1 MVSSYKDEK
10 FKALFVFATESI
22 LVTDDKGIIQLA
34 NPATERLFGYSEA
47 ELIGQKIEILIPS
60 RFTDKHIQYRSD
72 FCHTPSA
79 RSMGSGRDLFG
90 KNKNGEE
97 IPVEVSL
104 SPFNTRQ
111 GKYVIAFIIDITVRK
126 QHEADIKMQKEALE
140 KLTTELEK
148 RVKDRTMI
156 LEEALEQLEKSREE
170 LRLSLEKEKD
180 LNEMKSR
187 FVSMASHEFRTPL
200 ATILSSLTLV
210 SKYGELGEKEKQHRH
225 IQRIKNSISYL
236 TDLLND
242 VLSISKLEEGKVS
255 IVPLQCKA
263 EDYIK
268 QILEDLKPLTKKG
281 QIIRYTHSGNA
292 LMCQD
297 VKILKIIIT
306 NLVSNAIKF
315 SNENTIVELRTKASS
330 HLFEIEIQDYG
341 VGISAEDQ
349 EHLFE
354 RFFRGNNVTNIQ
366 GTGLGLNIVARYLEI
381 LGGEIHVKSQLN
393 EGTTFLVQ
401 LPNIINYE

>member
-1 MVSSYKDEK
+1 
-10 FKALFVFATESI
+10 
-22 LVTDDKGIIQLA
+22 
-34 NPATERLFGYSEA
+34 
-47 ELIGQKIEILIPS
+47 
-60 RFTDKHIQYRSD
+60 
-72 FCHTPSA
+72 
-79 RSMGSGRDLFG
+79 
-90 KNKNGEE
+90 
-97 IPVEVSL
+97 
-104 SPFNTRQ
+104 
-111 GKYVIAFIIDITVRK
+111 
-126 QHEADIKMQKEALE
+126 
-140 KLTTELEK
+140 
-148 RVKDRTMI
+148 
-156 LEEALEQLEKSREE
+156 
-170 LRLSLEKEKD
+170 